1 MKSIKMRGI
10 CAAVTGALLFGF
22 GANAMAD
29 STTDIVNALVAK
41 GVLAD
46 NEAELILKG
55 SKEQKEAEV
64 KAAKHKEFDF
74 INSDAP
80 FKYETKLAGHDADI
94 QVYGI
99 IDIGGAHANHSL
111 PANNELPNNLYPYS
125 GAKNTGATGLATK
138 PQTTWI
144 NGGLQ
149 DSRIGLKGGV
159 SLFEA
164 MDNKFKFIYQFEAGF
179 NPLDMKLNNAAKT
192 LAQNSGTGANST
204 LSADSSL
211 NGEFFARQAW
221 VGIDGGKLGKV
232 SYGTQYNP
240 FYEITGAYDPNGKA
254 DTFSPLGESGTI
266 GGGGGVSE
274 NSRMKNSL
282 KYANTFD
289 APMEGKVNIAGM
301 YEFGNA
307 SGNVDHGYGVTGQV
321 GYENAIFGVQFAY
334 DKFTDALKAGTG
346 TTLGT
351 ISAGLYNTDATMLA
365 AKWTPTEDIKVSG
378 GWEWYKLKPSSDA
391 SLSYG
396 SLFNQAVYGG
406 VVTSGFSAGQSQD
419 NNVYWIGANYD
430 FAKRVPMLAG
440 LSTSVGYY
448 ATRFDAKQNADG
460 SSAAGTK
467 GDIDTWTFIADYKLN
482 KRFDTY
488 FAYTTNHFSS
498 DKYATGYYTNVD
510 TVGAG
515 VRMKF

>member
-55 SKEQKEAEV
+55 AKGQKEGEA
-64 KAAKHKEFDF
+64 KAAKAKEFDF

-94 QVYGI
+94 QVYGV

-111 PANNELPNNLYPYS
+111 PANKELPNNLYPYS
-125 GAKNTGATGLATK
+125 GAKTATATS
-138 PQTTWI
+138 QTAWI

-321 GYENAIFGVQFAY
+321 GYENATFGVQFAY

-378 GWEWYKLKPSSDA
+378 GWEWYQLKPSSDA
-391 SLSYG
+391 TLGYG
-396 SLFNQAVYGG
+396 SLFNQSVYGG
-406 VVTSGFSAGQSQD
+406 VATSAFAAGQSQD

-440 LSTSVGYY
+440 LSASLGYY
-448 ATRFDAKQNADG
+448 ATKFDAKQNAG
-460 SSAAGTK
+460 APVAGTQ

-488 FAYTTNHFSS
+488 FAYTTNHFSG
-498 DKYATGYYTNVD
+498 DKYPSASNYTNVD

>member
-1 MKSIKMRGI
+1 MFSNKKL
-10 CAAVTGALLFGF
+10 AVAVSGAVLLMAGQF
-22 GANAMAD
+22 ALAD
-29 STTDIVNALVAK
+29 STTDIVDALVSK
-41 GVLAD
+41 GVVTEEEGKLITKGAKSKAAAD
-46 NEAELILKG
+46 E
-55 SKEQKEAEV
+55 
-64 KAAKHKEFDF
+64 KAAKAKEFDF

-80 FKYETKLAGHDADI
+80 FKYETKLAGHDADV
-94 QVYGI
+94 QVYGV

-111 PANNELPNNLYPYS
+111 PANKELPNNLYPYS
-125 GAKNTGATGLATK
+125 GAKINSSVTS
-138 PQTTWI
+138 QTAWI

-149 DSRIGLKGGV
+149 DSRIGLKGGI

-192 LAQNSGTGANST
+192 LAQNSGTGANSS

-221 VGIDGGKLGKV
+221 AGIDGDKLGKV

-321 GYENAIFGVQFAY
+321 GYENATFGVQFAY

-346 TTLGT
+346 TTLDT

-391 SLSYG
+391 TLGYG
-396 SLFNQAVYGG
+396 SLFNQSVYGG
-406 VVTSGFSAGQSQD
+406 VATSAFSAGQSQD

-440 LSTSVGYY
+440 LSASLGYY
-448 ATRFDAKQNADG
+448 ATKFDAKLDSGAPV
-460 SSAAGTK
+460 SGTQ

-488 FAYTTNHFSS
+488 FAYTTNHFSG
-498 DKYATGYYTNVD
+498 DKYPSASNYTNVD

>member
-1 MKSIKMRGI
+1 MKFNKKL
-10 CAAVTGALLFGF
+10 AVAVSGAVLLMAGQI
-22 GANAMAD
+22 ALAD
-29 STTDIVNALVAK
+29 STTDIVDALVSKAVLTEEEGKLITKGAQSKAK
-41 GVLAD
+41 AD
-46 NEAELILKG
+46 E
-55 SKEQKEAEV
+55 
-64 KAAKHKEFDF
+64 KAAEAKEFDF

-80 FKYETKLAGHDADI
+80 FKYETKLAGHDADV
-94 QVYGI
+94 QVYGV

-111 PANNELPNNLYPYS
+111 PANKELPNNLYPYS
-125 GAKNTGATGLATK
+125 GAKINPSVTS
-138 PQTTWI
+138 QTAWI

-221 VGIDGGKLGKV
+221 AGIDGGKLGKV

-254 DTFSPLGESGTI
+254 DTFSPLGESGTV

-321 GYENAIFGVQFAY
+321 GYENATFGVQFAY
-334 DKFTDALKAGTG
+334 DKFTDALKAGTA
-346 TTLGT
+346 TTVQGIDALGT

-391 SLSYG
+391 TLGYG
-396 SLFNQAVYGG
+396 SLFNQSVYGG
-406 VVTSGFSAGQSQD
+406 VATSAFSAGQSQD

-440 LSTSVGYY
+440 LSASLGYY
-448 ATRFDAKQNADG
+448 ATKFDAKQLASGVSTN
-460 SSAAGTK
+460 TQ

-488 FAYTTNHFSS
+488 FAYTTNHFSG
-498 DKYATGYYTNVD
+498 DKYPSASNYTNVD